1 MSSASPTPSVRR
13 LPPVASL
20 REQVH
25 RALVAAIVAGELE
38 PGELVSVPTL
48 AARFDVSATP
58 VREAVLD
65 LERRGF
71 LEAVRNKGFR
81 VTRVSDQTLR
91 HVAAVRLVI
100 EPVWMERL
108 AKSFPVGQLGEFR
121 ALADEIV
128 EGARTGDLIAYL
140 QADQAFHLRLMGLL
154 GNPVAGE
161 IVADLRDRARLLGLS
176 TMVAGGTLAASAQE
190 HHELLDLLAAGDGPG
205 AKALMERHIGHSLG
219 TWAGKPED

>member
-1 MSSASPTPSVRR
+1 MSAAAPTPSLRR
-13 LPPVASL
+13 LPQVASL

-25 RALVAAIVAGELE
+25 GALVAALVTGELE

-81 VTRVSDQTLR
+81 VTRVSDETLR

-108 AKSFPVGQLGEFR
+108 AGSFPVGRLPELR

-128 EGARTGDLIAYL
+128 ECARAGDLIAYL
-140 QADQAFHLRLMGLL
+140 QADQAFHLRLTALL

-161 IVADLRDRARLLGLS
+161 IVSDLRDRARLLGLS
-176 TMVAGGTLAASAQE
+176 AMVAGGTLVGSAQE

-205 AKALMERHIGHSLG
+205 ARALMERHIGHSLG
-219 TWAGKPED
+219 TWAGRPED

>member
-1 MSSASPTPSVRR
+1 
-13 LPPVASL
+13 
-20 REQVH
+20 
-25 RALVAAIVAGELE
+25 
-38 PGELVSVPTL
+38 VPTL

-100 EPVWMERL
+100 EPIWMERL
-108 AKSFPVGQLGEFR
+108 AKSFPVGQLAEFR

-140 QADQAFHLRLMGLL
+140 QADQSFHLRLMGLL
-154 GNPVAGE
+154 GNPVASE
-161 IVADLRDRARLLGLS
+161 IVSDLRDRARLLGLS
-176 TMVAGGTLAASAQE
+176 TMVASGTLASSAQE
-190 HHELLDLLAAGDGPG
+190 HHELLDLLAAGDGSG

>member
-1 MSSASPTPSVRR
+1 MSAASPTPSVRR

-108 AKSFPVGQLGEFR
+108 AKSFPVGQLQEFR

-128 EGARTGDLIAYL
+128 ESARTGDLIAYL
-140 QADQAFHLRLMGLL
+140 QADQAVDHGRQRHAGQLRAGAPRAAGPARGRRRPGRQGPHGAAHRALAGHVGGQAGGLSASAPE
-154 GNPVAGE
+154 GPKRIDE
-161 IVADLRDRARLLGLS
+161 DRARGWMWQRTS
-176 TMVAGGTLAASAQE
+176 
-190 HHELLDLLAAGDGPG
+190 
-205 AKALMERHIGHSLG
+205 
-219 TWAGKPED
+219 